1 VEAVE
6 RLGLPAG
13 SRLPDLDELA
23 GRLGVSRPTAREA
36 LRVLERSGV
45 VSVRKGGAGGVY
57 LLSELMPTPS
67 LSSDE
72 LHEQDIVDVVTAR
85 RVLEGAIVEHATVTA
100 REDDFVAID
109 RTVALLAES
118 LESTERSARADAMF
132 HRAVVRAARSRT
144 LERSLAEVD
153 RLLHPIRLAYPP
165 DAREHLRTL
174 DVHRRQLAAMRTRDL
189 DAVRVVVDEHF
200 RLLENMI
207 ARRRGVTWA
216 QLFGG
221 RR

>member
-1 VEAVE
+1 
-6 RLGLPAG
+6 
-13 SRLPDLDELA
+13 
-23 GRLGVSRPTAREA
+23 
-36 LRVLERSGV
+36 
-45 VSVRKGGAGGVY
+45 
-57 LLSELMPTPS
+57 MPTPS

>member
-1 VEAVE
+1 
-6 RLGLPAG
+6 
-13 SRLPDLDELA
+13 
-23 GRLGVSRPTAREA
+23 
-36 LRVLERSGV
+36 
-45 VSVRKGGAGGVY
+45 
-57 LLSELMPTPS
+57 
-67 LSSDE
+67 
-72 LHEQDIVDVVTAR
+72 
-85 RVLEGAIVEHATVTA
+85 
-100 REDDFVAID
+100 
-109 RTVALLAES
+109 
-118 LESTERSARADAMF
+118 MF